1 MKTKKKNSDSEHAF
15 ILMFRELKLERF
27 QRQYLLYLLVELMEL
42 DEIDLA
48 QMRRVLINDINKE
61 CLNTFD

>member
-42 DEIDLA
+42 DRPCSNEACADKRYK
-48 QMRRVLINDINKE
+48 QRMFEHV
-61 CLNTFD
+61 